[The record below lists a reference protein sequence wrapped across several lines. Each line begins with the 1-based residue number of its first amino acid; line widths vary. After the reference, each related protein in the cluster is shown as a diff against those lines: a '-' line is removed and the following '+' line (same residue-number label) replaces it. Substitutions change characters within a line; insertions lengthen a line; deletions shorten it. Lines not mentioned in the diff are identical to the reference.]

1 MAEKKDNSVA
11 LLRREFTKGGLRRAD
26 LKPEP
31 IAQFDIWF
39 QQALDIHQMDANAMT
54 LSTVSGEGKPSSR
67 IVLLK
72 GFDERGFIFY
82 TNYSGEKSVEI
93 GQNPY
98 VSLCFYWPD
107 LDRQVR
113 IDGKAER
120 VPRKESAEYFAIR
133 PRESQIGA
141 WASDQS
147 SPAENREELESKFN
161 QMTKRFDNEQVP
173 LPDDWGG
180 YVVEPQKVEF
190 WQGRA
195 NRLHDRF
202 VYQLELEHANW
213 TIQRLY
219 P

>member
-1 MAEKKDNSVA
+1 MAEKKDNNVP

-26 LKPEP
+26 LKPDP

-39 QQALDIHQMDANAMT
+39 QQALDVHQMDANAMT
-54 LSTVSGEGKPSSR
+54 LSTVSAAGQPSSR

-82 TNYSGEKSVEI
+82 TNYSGRKSVDIE
-93 GQNPY
+93 QNPR
-98 VSLCFYWPD
+98 VSLCFYWPA

-113 IDGKAER
+113 IDGKAEK
-120 VPRKESAEYFAIR
+120 VSRKKSAEYFALR

-147 SPAENREELESKFN
+147 SPAKNRQELEKKFDN
-161 QMTKRFDNEQVP
+161 MAKQFDNELVP
-173 LPDDWGG
+173 LPNDWGG
-180 YVVEPQKVEF
+180 YVVKPQKMEF

-202 VYQLELEHANW
+202 VYQLDDRNW

>member
-1 MAEKKDNSVA
+1 MAEKKDNNVP

-26 LKPEP
+26 LKPDP

-39 QQALDIHQMDANAMT
+39 QQALDVHQMDANAMT
-54 LSTVSGEGKPSSR
+54 LSTVSAAGQPSSR

-82 TNYSGEKSVEI
+82 TNYSGRKSVDIE
-93 GQNPY
+93 QNPK
-98 VSLCFYWPD
+98 VSLCFYWPA

-113 IDGKAER
+113 IDGKAEK
-120 VPRKESAEYFAIR
+120 VSRKESAEYFALR

-147 SPAENREELESKFN
+147 SPAKNRQELEKKFDN
-161 QMTKRFDNEQVP
+161 MAKQFDNELVP
-173 LPDDWGG
+173 LPNDWGG
-180 YVVEPQKVEF
+180 YVVEPKKVEF

-202 VYQLELEHANW
+202 VYQLDDTNW
-213 TIQRLY
+213 TVQRLY